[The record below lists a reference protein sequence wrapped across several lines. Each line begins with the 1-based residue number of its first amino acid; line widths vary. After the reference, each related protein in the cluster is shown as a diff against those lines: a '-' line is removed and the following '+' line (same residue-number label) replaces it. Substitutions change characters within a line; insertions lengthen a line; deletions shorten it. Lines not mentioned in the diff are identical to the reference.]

1 MDDERLR
8 WGILGL
14 GVIGALLLIAFA
26 LGSSGELEGRNW
38 VVDELSIG
46 GSPTPPAE
54 GATITALFEDGVVS
68 GISGCNSYS
77 GGYETDGGSIS
88 FGPIATTLMACEG
101 TLLDQEQLYLSLL
114 AESDSYVVEGDTLTL
129 RSSGTVL
136 VSYTSD

>member
-46 GSPTPPAE
+46 GSPTPPGE

-77 GGYETDGGSIS
+77 GGYETAGGSIS

-114 AESDSYVVEGDTLTL
+114 AESDSYVVDGDTLTL